1 MNFREQLGDR
11 NIEPKHID
19 TPRLVYAC
27 YSGGSREYSIGCRSH
42 VICLVQLAN
51 EMSASKKR
59 LRKAV
64 SCGSQRTADPGRG
77 NGADD
82 ESTGSNSEGGGRK
95 AEVVGGRGNNGRDG
109 PHDAALA
116 GAAGAE
122 RL

>member
-1 MNFREQLGDR
+1 
-11 NIEPKHID
+11 
-19 TPRLVYAC
+19 
-27 YSGGSREYSIGCRSH
+27 
-42 VICLVQLAN
+42 
-51 EMSASKKR
+51 MSAFKKR

-95 AEVVGGRGNNGRDG
+95 AEVVGGRGNNGCDG

-122 RL
+122 RLAGCGMIASAIRAPKRVPMKTVEEVLQLYREK